1 MKNRGNV
8 ISPQLFAAESLTH
21 TGYYFKIGIVAPNYF
36 GMTVPGFF
44 RYDKKNE
51 NVFAPAFDDRNAERR
66 MK

>member
-36 GMTVPGFF
+36 GMTVPGFS
-44 RYDKKNE
+44 DMIK
-51 NVFAPAFDDRNAERR
+51 R
-66 MK
+66 MRTFLCLLSITGMLKGE